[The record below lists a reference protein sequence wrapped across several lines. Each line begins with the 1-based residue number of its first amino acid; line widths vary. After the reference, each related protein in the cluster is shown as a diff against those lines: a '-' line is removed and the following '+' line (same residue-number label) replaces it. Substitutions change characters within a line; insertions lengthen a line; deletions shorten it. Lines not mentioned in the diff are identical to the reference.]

1 MYEDLMIITNI
12 AHYRWVV
19 SIDQYGD
26 LPIFLCPYTGVH
38 IRSKG
43 YVAFHLKPDQSA
55 WSFLGIASPPMPKTN
70 PRLTAE
76 TEMLH
81 HYIQLDIEPPAALP
95 LPAIDSVEST
105 DGLSKP
111 SITTVDRKGNVYVP
125 DETGHLVP
133 TTNKLPQLSNDEPEA
148 EQLLLPAPE
157 VQMDIDSLQT
167 NPETFLGSDV
177 YKYFHNAGVEHG
189 LVTQTLPSSKWEV
202 VFDDGFV

>member
-1 MYEDLMIITNI
+1 M
-12 AHYRWVV
+12 
-19 SIDQYGD
+19 G
-26 LPIFLCPYTGVH
+26 
-38 IRSKG
+38 
-43 YVAFHLKPDQSA
+43 
-55 WSFLGIASPPMPKTN
+55 
-70 PRLTAE
+70 
-76 TEMLH
+76 
-81 HYIQLDIEPPAALP
+81 
-95 LPAIDSVEST
+95 ST

-189 LVTQTLPSSKWEV
+189 LVTQILPRSRWEV
-202 VFDDGFV
+202 VFDDGFVQEFDIDDMKNFVINCIYGKEVIPDTIARQNFYGRSASGHGP